1 MSEQNDIKGIILSTM
16 ALNSIIFCANEIY
29 ESSYVETAQIPIRI
43 KKKNHKIHH
52 GKTEIYE
59 TRVNIYLF

>member
-16 ALNSIIFCANEIY
+16 ALNSIIFCANETY

-43 KKKNHKIHH
+43 KEKKNHKIHQW
-52 GKTEIYE
+52 
-59 TRVNIYLF
+59 